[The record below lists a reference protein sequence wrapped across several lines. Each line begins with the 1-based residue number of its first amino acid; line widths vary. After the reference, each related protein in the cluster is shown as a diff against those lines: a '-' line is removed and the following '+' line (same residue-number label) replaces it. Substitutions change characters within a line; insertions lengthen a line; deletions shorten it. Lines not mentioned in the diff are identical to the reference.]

1 MKQFAIC
8 THSISRAF
16 VVGEAY
22 EIEPKKGG
30 RGFHVGG
37 NFTGYAY
44 DSKTPDLIDVRGVNR
59 TIASFNKG
67 IARKKKSLLKMLVR
81 AHVVY
86 AKSRGWGDSK
96 NGAHKSWSATW
107 YKSAN
112 DWARCFALGYDIEA
126 IELEAAE
133 EGVKVDQEYLNWF
146 VDEQMS
152 YY

>member
-1 MKQFAIC
+1 MKQVAIC
-8 THSISRAF
+8 THSITRDF
-16 VVGEAY
+16 VVGESY
-22 EIEPKKGG
+22 EIKPKNGG
-30 RGFHVGG
+30 RGFYVGG
-37 NFTGYAY
+37 NWTGYAY
-44 DSKTPDLIDVRGVNR
+44 DSETPDLIDVRGVNR

-96 NGAHKSWSATW
+96 NGAHKSWSGTP

-112 DWARCFALGYDIEA
+112 DWARCFAMGYDLKA
-126 IELEAAE
+126 IEQDAEA
-133 EGVKVDQEYLNWF
+133 EGQPVDQEFVNWF

>member
-1 MKQFAIC
+1 MKQVAIC
-8 THSISRAF
+8 THSTAACFI
-16 VVGEAY
+16 VGEAY
-22 EIEPKKGG
+22 EIDARLGG
-30 RGFHVGG
+30 RGYYVAGKWI
-37 NFTGYAY
+37 GYAY
-44 DSKTPDLIDVRGVNR
+44 DNKNPDTIDVRGTQGV
-59 TIASFNKG
+59 IASFNKG

-96 NGAHKSWSATW
+96 NGAHKSWSGTP

-133 EGVKVDQEYLNWF
+133 AGDKIDQEYLNWF